1 MATFTELE
9 ISAIVDILDLSID
22 ELETGSALRKAAEYL
37 EQQDVRLSLDNV
49 TKVKNAII
57 AYQTAQNAYNTAIEN
72 DTTLGVKLQSV
83 YLEYEVEWATKGA
96 GAAKYNNYIIA
107 MRRYRDLIRRYLR
120 WKSTNYYS
128 GSTVK
133 AIS

>member
-22 ELETGSALRKAAEYL
+22 ELETGSRLRRAADYL

-57 AYQTAQNAYNTAIEN
+57 AYQSAEASYNTAIEA
-72 DTTLGVKLQSV
+72 DTTLGVKMQSV
-83 YLEYEVEWATKGA
+83 YLEYEVEWAAEGA
-96 GAAKYNNYIIA
+96 GAAKYNNYVVA
-107 MRRYRDLIRRYLR
+107 MRRQRDLIRRYLR